1 MVWFKSRRSDD
12 NTNTINISGGANHGS
27 TEITLLTSAIDKLYE
42 SIKELTKY
50 VNKLEKR
57 IDKLELR
64 MEQIKHV

>member
-1 MVWFKSRRSDD
+1 MVWFKNRRSDD
-12 NTNTINISGGANHGS
+12 NTNTINISGTSHGS

>member
-1 MVWFKSRRSDD
+1 MVWFKNSRSDD
-12 NTNTINISGGANHGS
+12 NTITLNISGGTSHGS